1 MLPRPWGE
9 SVSATV
15 MHPSVQSDRSGRRFV
30 DHTALIIWLV
40 EGLVDP
46 DVPADCARA
55 PAQLVTN

>member
-15 MHPSVQSDRSGRRFV
+15 LHPSVQSDRSGRAFV
-30 DHTALIIWLV
+30 EHTAVITWPA
-40 EGLVDP
+40 EGLADL
-46 DVPADCARA
+46 DVPAGCARA